1 MWHGLADPLVVPSQ
15 TVDYYNRVLKRMGGK
30 KKVQQ
35 FFRYFEAPGLGHC
48 WEIPSAW
55 APEEFDP
62 LAAIEA
68 WVERGEAPEEI
79 VARPSARQGDAL
91 RVTEVRYR
99 PYPLEPIVGR
109 PK

>member
-1 MWHGLADPLVVPSQ
+1 MWHGQADPLVVPSQ
-15 TVDYYNRVLKRMGGK
+15 RSTTMTMSCSMGGK
-30 KKVQQ
+30 AKVQQ

-48 WEIPSAW
+48 WEIPSAS

-79 VARPSARQGDAL
+79 VARPSARQGDRL

-99 PYPLEPIVGR
+99 PYPLGPIVGQR
-109 PK
+109 K